1 MSPTTPQ
8 GYAVEL
14 FFDSETER
22 SIRAFRDSIYKMGIL
37 PILGAMDDRP
47 HVSLAVFGQTDPYK
61 LEKITAL
68 TANNFGPMPVRL
80 EAVGVF
86 PSTSNVLF
94 LYATPSQGILNLHNA
109 FHDVLNQEGIPS
121 SAYYWPDQWVPHC
134 TLEFELPDAQ
144 LRLAL
149 DLCKQH
155 FTPILGM
162 FTHLGVIAFRPI
174 EYLADYPLEK
184 QEEK

>member
-14 FFDSETER
+14 YFDAETER
-22 SIRAFRDSIYKMGIL
+22 SIRAFRDSIYKMGVV
-37 PILGAMDDRP
+37 PVLGALDDRP
-47 HVSLAVFGQTDPYK
+47 HVSLAVFGQSDPQK
-61 LEKITAL
+61 LKKVTAL
-68 TANNFGPMPVRL
+68 TANQFDPLPVRL

-86 PSTSNVLF
+86 PSSSNVLF
-94 LYATPSQGILNLHNA
+94 LYATPSQEILNVHKA
-109 FHDVLNQEGIPS
+109 FHAVLNQEGIPS

-134 TLEFELPDAQ
+134 TLEFELPDTQ

-155 FTPILGM
+155 FTPIRGK

-174 EYLADYPLEK
+174 KYLADYPLDK
-184 QEEK
+184 QEVK